1 MDMSGFQQ
9 YKAQSINTMT
19 GDELLLL
26 LYDELIKRVM
36 RAELAL
42 EKEDY
47 ALFEASVDRSLEI
60 VRYLDETLDRNYP
73 IGNDLHRLYDYFS
86 YELNRVKF
94 GLNMGELQVIKPM
107 LVDLRDSFRLAAK
120 STTGQSAV

>member
-9 YKAQSINTMT
+9 YKEQSINTMT

-26 LYDELIKRVM
+26 LFDELIKRVM

-42 EKEDY
+42 EKQDY
-47 ALFEASVDRSLEI
+47 TLFEASVDRSLEI
-60 VRYLDETLDRNYP
+60 VRYLDETLDRNYE
-73 IGNDLHRLYDYFS
+73 IGNDLHRLYDYFCF
-86 YELNRVKF
+86 ELNRVKY

-120 STTGQSAV
+120 SATGQSAV